1 MILLIAVPENELER
15 ASCALKLWP
24 KCSQKVYQN
33 HKKKVDFYTLRG
45 YLYHGA
51 FIAIHTHYF
60 FRQDFSHI
68 TTRLH
73 HTFSMH
79 SSRPLSAPSAGGS
92 IFSRQHLQQ
101 IFCNGI

>member
-45 YLYHGA
+45 YLYHGP

-60 FRQDFSHI
+60 LNKTLLI
-68 TTRLH
+68 
-73 HTFSMH
+73 
-79 SSRPLSAPSAGGS
+79 
-92 IFSRQHLQQ
+92 
-101 IFCNGI
+101 